1 MNQLSISFEG
11 MTRLFFISIAFIVAV
26 AYAEGTQE
34 QQDRLAYEQNT
45 IEVVSKV
52 GRSVVAIQIS
62 GVESRQ
68 SQSQGRQV
76 AGGSGFVVDEEGLI
90 ITNFHVVGAALADL
104 ENSDLELAEGAEIT
118 VVYIDDPEQQHPV
131 SIVGANPDIDM
142 ALLKLQD
149 PESAPQPE
157 PIPLGNSGQ
166 VEPGQKAIAIGNPF
180 GLNSSITSGIISA
193 VERERPGL
201 VGIEIPYIQTD
212 AAINPGNSGGPLL
225 NSNGEVIGI
234 NNAVL
239 SPVGTFAGIGLAVP
253 VNMLRDNLDQMQQGG
268 LTGLAA
274 EALDLPQRPRLGMEI
289 GLTVDNYPPPLR
301 EKLEFPE
308 QGVVVTAVADDGPAE
323 RAGIR
328 GPKRVAVVGTQAFPV
343 GMDIITEIEGQEVAR
358 PIEVQREVLSNEE
371 GEQVTLTLWRDG
383 ETRQVEVPLEIVQ
396 PDQ

>member
-1 MNQLSISFEG
+1 MNQPSISLEG
-11 MTRLFFISIAFIVAV
+11 MTRLFFISIAFIVSV

-62 GVESRQ
+62 GVETRQ
-68 SQSQGRQV
+68 SQSPGRQV

-104 ENSDLELAEGAEIT
+104 ENSELELAEDAEIT
-118 VVYIDDPEQQHPV
+118 VVYIDDPEEQHPV

-157 PIPLGNSGQ
+157 HIPLGNSDQ

-225 NSNGEVIGI
+225 NSSGEVIGV

-253 VNMLRDNLDQMQQGG
+253 VNMLRENLDQMRQGG

-289 GLTVDNYPPPLR
+289 GLTVGNYPPPLR

-308 QGVVVTAVADDGPAE
+308 QGVVVTAVADDGPAD
-323 RAGIR
+323 RAGIQ
-328 GPKRVAVVGTQAFPV
+328 GPERVAVVGTRAFPV
-343 GMDIITEIEGQEVAR
+343 GMDIITAIEGQEVAQ
-358 PIEVQREVLSNEE
+358 PIEVQREVLNNEE
-371 GEQVTLTLWRDG
+371 GEQLTLTLWRDG
-383 ETRQVEVPLEIVQ
+383 ETRQVEVSLEIVQ
-396 PDQ
+396 PDP